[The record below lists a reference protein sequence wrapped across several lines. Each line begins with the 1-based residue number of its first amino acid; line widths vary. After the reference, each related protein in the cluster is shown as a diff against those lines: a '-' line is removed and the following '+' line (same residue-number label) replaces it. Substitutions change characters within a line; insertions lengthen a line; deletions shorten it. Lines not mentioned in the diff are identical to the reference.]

1 MGGGKMQT
9 ERIMIQ
15 APPGIPARMVTDYV
29 NRYLNALPVAKTAL
43 EGSDYEHMRVFGH
56 RLSGTGG
63 AYGIPSLTQIG
74 AAIEAAAR
82 REDTA
87 ELRRQ
92 VGDLAAYLNRL
103 EILSD

>member
-1 MGGGKMQT
+1 MQT

-15 APPGIPARMVTDYV
+15 APPGIPARMVTEYV
-29 NRYLNALPVAKTAL
+29 DRYLNALAVAQTAL
-43 EGSDYEHMRVFGH
+43 DRSDFGHMRVFGH

-74 AAIEAAAR
+74 SAIEAAAR

-92 VGDLAAYLNRL
+92 VGDLAVYLSRL